1 MCFYYCIIR
10 GQYGVLHEGIV
21 FSWYFRTQSGGAA
34 MHTESLYRRGV
45 WGLWHTMTTVAQ
57 LVNTGMIGEDRS
69 SYGWFTLFGDHFQH
83 DFLGNI
89 YIYIIHQLT
98 SLCNPRSFYVLQP
111 VAVCENILSDILP
124 WILGG
129 WLGWCCHQNRV
140 CHPDKSQ
147 DSKTAKTVRFDR
159 IPVSITRSSLMFSK
173 RAWICLGWRLL
184 NWICTILHN
193 VFLSWHGVPQF
204 VAKIRS

>member
-1 MCFYYCIIR
+1 MGYCTKGLFLAGTSGLKVVVQPCTR
-10 GQYGVLHEGIV
+10 RV
-21 FSWYFRTQSGGAA
+21 FTDEEYEDCDILWPLWPNWWTLGWSVKIDPA
-34 MHTESLYRRGV
+34 MADSLY
-45 WGLWHTMTTVAQ
+45 LEIIFS
-57 LVNTGMIGEDRS
+57 MIFWE
-69 SYGWFTLFGDHFQH
+69 T
-83 DFLGNI
+83 

>member
-1 MCFYYCIIR
+1 MGYCTKGLFLAGTSGLKVVVQPCTR
-10 GQYGVLHEGIV
+10 RV
-21 FSWYFRTQSGGAA
+21 FTDEEYEDCDILWPLWPNWWTLGWSVKIDPA
-34 MHTESLYRRGV
+34 MADSLY
-45 WGLWHTMTTVAQ
+45 LEIIFS
-57 LVNTGMIGEDRS
+57 MIFWETS
-69 SYGWFTLFGDHFQH
+69 
-83 DFLGNI
+83 
-89 YIYIIHQLT
+89 IYIIHQLT